1 MRKESPLQKKE
12 KKNLLIR
19 SKKQSDWEWRGMNC
33 DSGSILWLFSMQRS
47 IRKTGFHETWW
58 SRGFTSILSKGRWG
72 EGGTCIDAIILSAA
86 RIFRR
91 LRDFPLLADLDLF
104 SARNFR
110 SAVRV
115 NPPSLDATSARPP
128 VSPQFRRTGY
138 RPFLPPRYLFIDGF
152 ASCTEREKRKP
163 VMHAGSLPTIGRKN
177 VEKLRLGHP
186 KLFETCKVVETF
198 FLLLLYLFS
207 VDCVKFKRWK
217 LG

>member
-1 MRKESPLQKKE
+1 MEP
-12 KKNLLIR
+12 
-19 SKKQSDWEWRGMNC
+19 W
-33 DSGSILWLFSMQRS
+33 
-47 IRKTGFHETWW
+47 FHLDPFQ
-58 SRGFTSILSKGRWG
+58 GAVGG
-72 EGGTCIDAIILSAA
+72 GGTCIDAIILSAA

-177 VEKLRLGHP
+177 VEKLRLGRP